1 MLQKSA
7 TPFLLVAFACLL
19 TLPGCSS
26 TSSSDRYQRERY
38 SLKKDA
44 YPGQKLDAREI
55 KDAVPQKVVRT
66 KAGNKTPYEVLGKT
80 YHVIENPHGFTETG
94 DASWYG
100 VKFHGHR
107 TSNGE
112 TYNMYEMTAA
122 HKTLPIPTYVRVTN
136 LENGLSTVVRVN
148 DRGPFHD
155 GRIIDLSYAAATKLD
170 YAHKGTAP
178 VKIEV
183 LDAGEEYRVVEANKE
198 PEKIAAASAVKAV
211 KVTAPEPADSGEQ
224 NYQLPGNTYL
234 QVAAYS
240 SRQSADYA
248 LQQLRVITDLPVL
261 VREKNHLFKVQI
273 GPIIDNFDLLQ
284 LRELVIARELGNPV
298 VVYD

>member
-1 MLQKSA
+1 MTTRVSTTLHLSVLLIPLVLSA
-7 TPFLLVAFACLL
+7 
-19 TLPGCSS
+19 CSS
-26 TSSSDRYQRERY
+26 TSPSDRYQRERY

-44 YPGQKLDAREI
+44 YPDQKLNAHEI
-55 KDAVPQKVVRT
+55 ADAVPQKVVRT
-66 KAGNKTPYEVLGKT
+66 KAGNKTPYTVLGKT
-80 YHVIENPHGFTETG
+80 YHVMEDPGGFSETG

-100 VKFHGHR
+100 IKFHGHR

-112 TYNMYEMTAA
+112 IYNMYDMTAA

-136 LENGLSTVVRVN
+136 LENDLSTVVRVN

-155 GRIIDLSYAAATKLD
+155 GRIIDLSYAAATKLG

-183 LDAGEEYRVVEANKE
+183 LEAGEEYRVVEANVQPAKVDTA
-198 PEKIAAASAVKAV
+198 PAVKAI
-211 KVTAPEPADSGEQ
+211 KVQAPAIGGDEQ

-234 QVAAYS
+234 QVAAFS
-240 SRQSADYA
+240 NRTSAENA
-248 LQQLRVITDLPVL
+248 LQQLRAITDLPVL
-261 VREKNHLFKVQI
+261 VREKNHLFKVQV